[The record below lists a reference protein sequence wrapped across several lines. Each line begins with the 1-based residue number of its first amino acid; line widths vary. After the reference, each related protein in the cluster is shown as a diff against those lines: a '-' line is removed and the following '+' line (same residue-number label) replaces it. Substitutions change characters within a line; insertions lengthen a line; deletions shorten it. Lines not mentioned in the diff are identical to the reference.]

1 MGAGKSGRSSNAVSK
16 IDTLFKAI
24 NAAANAAASGGDA
37 SDGNGT
43 ASEVS
48 DISLPVPVPVPVP
61 VPLPLPVPVP
71 VHLPL
76 YLTPNQV
83 GDITVEEKEEIT
95 KAGIGALDQA

>member
-1 MGAGKSGRSSNAVSK
+1 LGEGKSGKSTSAVSK

-61 VPLPLPVPVP
+61 IPLPLPVPVP
-71 VHLPL
+71 LPL
-76 YLTPNQV
+76 HPAPNQV
-83 GDITVEEKEEIT
+83 ADITVEEKEEIT